1 MPRLI
6 PRDEAFQEI
15 FIKDGENLLEAARA
29 LSEMFTEFDRLDERV
44 AAIQVLEHAGDE
56 IDLEIAVRL
65 ERSFITPFDR
75 EDIHE
80 LYLRLDDV
88 VDGIQE
94 AAETVVIY
102 AIDTATDEARQM
114 AGIIA
119 AQAKELLAALR
130 MLDHLE
136 TAGSHLK
143 EIHDLENKADGLSR
157 SAIGRLF
164 REAGDPL
171 TVIKLRDLY
180 NVLENTIDA
189 AEDAAE
195 IIERIAAK
203 GQ

>member
-15 FIKDGENLLEAARA
+15 FIKDGENLLEAARTLNA
-29 LSEMFTEFDRLDERV
+29 LFTEFDRLDERV
-44 AAIQVLEHAGDE
+44 GTIQALEHQGDE
-56 IDLEIAVRL
+56 IDIDIAARL

-80 LYLRLDDV
+80 LSARLDDV

-102 AIDTATDEARQM
+102 AIDAPTDEARRL

-119 AQAKELLAALR
+119 AQGEQLLEALR
-130 MLDHLE
+130 KLDRLE
-136 TAGSHLK
+136 TAGMHLK
-143 EIHDLENKADGLSR
+143 AIHDLENEADGLSR
-157 SAIGRLF
+157 AAIGRLF
-164 REAGDPL
+164 REEVDPL

-180 NVLENTIDA
+180 KVLEDTIDA

-195 IIERIAAK
+195 VIERIAAK
-203 GQ
+203 GR

>member
-29 LSEMFTEFDRLDERV
+29 LNGIFTEFDRLDERV
-44 AAIQVLEHAGDE
+44 GTIQALEHQGDE
-56 IDLEIAVRL
+56 IDIEIAARL

-80 LYLRLDDV
+80 LYQRLDDV

-102 AIDTATDEARQM
+102 GIEAPTEEARRLS
-114 AGIIA
+114 GIIA
-119 AQAKELLAALR
+119 AQGEQLLEALR
-130 MLDHLE
+130 KLDHLE
-136 TAGSHLK
+136 TAGMHLK
-143 EIHDLENKADGLSR
+143 AIHDLENEADGLSR
-157 SAIGRLF
+157 AAIGGLF
-164 REAGDPL
+164 RDGSDAL
-171 TVIKLRDLY
+171 RVIKLIGLY
-180 NVLENTIDA
+180 RVLEDTVDA

-195 IIERIAAK
+195 VLERVAAK

>member
-29 LSEMFTEFDRLDERV
+29 LNEMFTQFDRLDERV
-44 AAIQVLEHAGDE
+44 ATIQALEHIGDE
-56 IDLEIAVRL
+56 IDVEIAVRL

-80 LYLRLDDV
+80 LYMRLDDV

-102 AIDTATDEARQM
+102 GIDSATDEARQM

-119 AQAKELLAALR
+119 AQAEQLLEALKK
-130 MLDHLE
+130 LDRLE
-136 TAGSHLK
+136 TAGSHIK
-143 EIHDLENKADGLSR
+143 EVHDLENKADGLSR

-180 NVLENTIDA
+180 NVLENTVDA

-195 IIERIAAK
+195 VIERIAAK